1 MNIITDE
8 IEDIAEL
15 VKLRMTRSRVSYT
28 VYAANDGKV
37 ILDRTHDPRRA
48 MVIPDSYLVGVY
60 TRRAKVSD
68 IEDDLVARRREI
80 AA

>member
-1 MNIITDE
+1 MNLLTDE

-15 VKLRMTRSRVSYT
+15 VKIRIIRGRAGYT
-28 VYAANDGKV
+28 VYADNTGQV
-37 ILDRTHDPRRA
+37 ILDRTCDPRRA

-60 TRRAKVSD
+60 TRRAKVMD
-68 IEDDLVARRREI
+68 IEDDLVERRREI